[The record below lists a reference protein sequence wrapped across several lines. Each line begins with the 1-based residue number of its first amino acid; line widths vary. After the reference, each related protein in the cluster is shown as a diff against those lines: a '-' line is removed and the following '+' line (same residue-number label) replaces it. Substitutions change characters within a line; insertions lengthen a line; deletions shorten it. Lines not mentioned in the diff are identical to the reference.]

1 MGRRMRQFALL
12 CSASIFTSGCALSGS
27 WRAESTHPPG
37 APFPINEITFD
48 QGKYTATG
56 LFTPQGEFS
65 GRRRTTTGD
74 YSFNG
79 FTLKLRPGDGPE
91 LSYKTARRLNG
102 KLSMTFHLPNQDQS
116 VTAVLAPVK
125 PAS

>member
-1 MGRRMRQFALL
+1 MFERLLLSFALL
-12 CSASIFTSGCALSGS
+12 STSGCAMGGS

-37 APFPINEITFD
+37 AAFPINEITFD

-56 LFTPQGEFS
+56 LFSAQGDYS
-65 GRRRTTTGD
+65 GDRRTTTGE

-79 FTLKLRPGDGPE
+79 ATLKLKPSGGPE
-91 LSYKTARRLNG
+91 LFYKTARRLDG
-102 KLSMTFHLPNQDQS
+102 KLSMTFKLPNQDQA

>member
-1 MGRRMRQFALL
+1 MLKRSLVSLAFLFAP
-12 CSASIFTSGCALSGS
+12 GCAMGGS
-27 WRAESTHPPG
+27 WRTESTHPQG

-56 LFTPQGEFS
+56 LYTAQGAY
-65 GRRRTTTGD
+65 GGDRRTTTGE

-79 FTLKLRPGDGPE
+79 VTLKLKPGGGPE
-91 LSYKTARRLNG
+91 LSYKTARRLDG
-102 KLSMTFHLPNQDQS
+102 KLSMTLQLPNQDQS
-116 VTAVLAPVK
+116 VTAILVPVK